1 LSGQA
6 QSQQRLLDYLFSD
19 FYSALSLTTSAQ
31 EIKNMD
37 LPPFKLERYLAKYEF
52 NTEYLLCSSD
62 CESMSIAELLAIE
75 ESAAE
80 KFQQVWL
87 GYTESQGSPALRAEI
102 RKLYETIQPEEILVH
117 AGAEEAI
124 FLFMFAAFK
133 EYDHVIIHSPGYQ
146 SLTEVARAAGCDVSP
161 WLAREENGWS
171 LDLAELRHLMRTNT
185 KAIII
190 NTPHNPT
197 GYLMSREDYEAVHQF
212 ARENNLLLFSDEVY
226 RESEYDSTTRIPAA
240 CDLGDHAISLGVT
253 SKTYGLAGLRIGWVA
268 TKNKKI
274 YEKMASLKDYTTIC
288 NSAPSEFLAEVA
300 MRNRAKLA
308 ERNLGI
314 IKDNLAVMDG
324 FFTRHAD
331 LFSWVRPQAG
341 SMAFPRYLGGN
352 IEKFCDEL
360 VTKSGVLLLPASIYD
375 DSRNHFRL
383 GLGRKNLPQAVERLE
398 EFLSH

>member
-1 LSGQA
+1 M
-6 QSQQRLLDYLFSD
+6 
-19 FYSALSLTTSAQ
+19 
-31 EIKNMD
+31 N
-37 LPPFKLERYLAKYEF
+37 LPPFKLERYFAKYEF

-62 CESMSIAELLAIE
+62 CESMPIMDLLAIE
-75 ESAAE
+75 ENAAE

-87 GYTESQGSPALRAEI
+87 GYTESQGSLALRAEI
-102 RKLYETIQPEEILVH
+102 CKLYETIEPEDILVH
-117 AGAEEAI
+117 TGAEEAI
-124 FLFMFAAFK
+124 FLFMFATFK

-146 SLTEVARAAGCDVSP
+146 SLAEVARAAGCDVNP
-161 WLAREENGWS
+161 WRAREENGWS
-171 LDLAELRHLMRTNT
+171 LDLDELRHLMRTNT

-197 GYLMSREDYEAVHQF
+197 GYLMSLEDYEAVHQF

-226 RESEYDSTTRIPAA
+226 RESEYDATTRLPPA
-240 CDLGDHAISLGVT
+240 CDLGDYAISLGVT

-268 TKNKKI
+268 TKNRKI

-300 MRNRAKLA
+300 MRNRIKLA

-314 IKDNLAVMDG
+314 IKDNLAVMDD
-324 FFTRHAD
+324 FFAHHVD

-352 IEKFCDEL
+352 VERFCNEL
-360 VTKSGVLLLPASIYD
+360 VTKAGVLLLPGSIYD

-398 EFLSH
+398 EFLSQ